1 MLTRLTSQTVPRTN
15 FQWLAAITFAVLAA
29 QGFAARAQTAPADAA
44 SVTLAPFSSAAAGQL
59 PAPWRVVGVPGG
71 KVPLTAFQT
80 VALDGKQVMRV
91 EADKSY
97 GNLVHAVPAGFVPAP
112 GLMLRW
118 RWRLD
123 QSVANADL
131 RRREGDDVAL
141 KVCALFDQ
149 PLDKLKL
156 IDRTVLRLARAATAE
171 ELPSA
176 TVCYVWDPLL
186 ATGTLLPNA
195 YSARVRLI
203 VVNGSQQGL
212 GQWSMHARDLAAD
225 FKRAFAEEGTTVP
238 PLTAVLVGADADNTG
253 GRSLGY
259 VGDVSLS
266 P

>member
-1 MLTRLTSQTVPRTN
+1 M
-15 FQWLAAITFAVLAA
+15 
-29 QGFAARAQTAPADAA
+29 
-44 SVTLAPFSSAAAGQL
+44 
-59 PAPWRVVGVPGG
+59 
-71 KVPLTAFQT
+71 TAFQT

-156 IDRTVLRLARAATAE
+156 IDRTVLRLARAATA
-171 ELPSA
+171 
-176 TVCYVWDPLL
+176 D
-186 ATGTLLPNA
+186 
-195 YSARVRLI
+195 
-203 VVNGSQQGL
+203 
-212 GQWSMHARDLAAD
+212 
-225 FKRAFAEEGTTVP
+225 
-238 PLTAVLVGADADNTG
+238 
-253 GRSLGY
+253 
-259 VGDVSLS
+259 
-266 P
+266 